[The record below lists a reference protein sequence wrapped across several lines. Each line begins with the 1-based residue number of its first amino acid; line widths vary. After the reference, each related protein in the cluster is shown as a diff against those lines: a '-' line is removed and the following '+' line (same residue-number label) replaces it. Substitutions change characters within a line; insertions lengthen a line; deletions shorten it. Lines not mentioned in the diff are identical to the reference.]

1 MSFIAPVGCAP
12 ARCFQSF
19 RSPLGLSHRGVAV
32 LVHKEQVRSAY
43 AVNIKLRRDRTYLT
57 EISAVRVRS

>member
-32 LVHKEQVRSAY
+32 LVHEEQVRSASENRSLKRLKRNSY
-43 AVNIKLRRDRTYLT
+43 A
-57 EISAVRVRS
+57 SAA